1 MNPGDAKP
9 WHEMVWA
16 GGIWALTAMGH
27 AFGWV
32 LVNWTDVMTGLG
44 ATAGAFVGL
53 HATWRILRPK
63 PKRNRRWGDN
73 G

>member
-16 GGIWALTAMGH
+16 GFIWVVTWIGH
-27 AFGWV
+27 ACGWV
-32 LVNWTDVMTGLG
+32 FVNWTDVMTGLG

-53 HATWRILRPK
+53 HATYRIIRPK
-63 PKRNRRWGDN
+63 RRRNRRATDRE
-73 G
+73 